1 MAFYLYILK
10 CSDDSYYTGHTDD
23 IERRLSEHFKGE
35 MACYTKKRLPIEL
48 VHMQEFPTRY
58 EALSAERQ
66 VKRWSRKKK
75 EALIQ
80 DNWEELQRLAK
91 KNFLK

>member
-10 CSDDSYYTGHTDD
+10 CNDDSYYTGHTDD
-23 IERRLSEHFKGE
+23 IERRLSEHFKGG

-48 VHMQEFPTRY
+48 VYMQEFPTRY